1 MRLAAFTLA
10 SCVVACAPIDGP
22 VVVEAVV
29 PDRDADGFVALADV
43 QLDTVVDLSRGRAQR
58 FDVRGGLDINLTD
71 FAQLAT
77 AQRSMVEH
85 TRGDG
90 GADVTPQMH
99 FDGERYVAD
108 SYETLFYFT
117 LLANFESAFS
127 FADDVGVANRAT
139 SSAAEDHAI
148 VGMFSSIVVSPLLPI
163 PLLSSDNAAY
173 APPLDGWLAL
183 RTAFQ
188 AGVPFA
194 MHRGV
199 IAHEFAH
206 RVFFHSTVSEIDGGF
221 DVWRDAIVKTSP
233 DRDELRAQMLLKGL
247 DEGLADVFAIT
258 ALQNKDAVIEAFVVA
273 DGAFAVEAARR
284 DVDGAFARTATYD
297 NLRDR
302 SLAPAMLSGCN
313 LDVDDFRGSFNFYCV
328 GTVLAATLWQAA
340 ESDAAIMRSAIVP
353 AVLVALPQVGAGL
366 ANGVAFDLDQFL
378 EPFVQALPAG
388 RRRETACEAI
398 GARFAS
404 LIRSE
409 RVPSCL

>member
-1 MRLAAFTLA
+1 LKRATIALALCA
-10 SCVVACAPIDGP
+10 ACAPIGGP

-29 PDRDADGFVALADV
+29 PDRDVDGFASLGDV
-43 QLDTVVDLSRGRAQR
+43 RLDTVVDLNTGRAER
-58 FDVRGGLDINLTD
+58 FDIRSGLDVNLAD
-71 FAQLAT
+71 FADLAT
-77 AQRSMVEH
+77 TRASMVEQ

-90 GADVTPQMH
+90 GDNVAPQMH

-108 SYETLFYFT
+108 TYETLFYFT
-117 LLANFESAFS
+117 MLANFESAFA

-139 SSAAEDHAI
+139 SSADENHAI
-148 VGMFSSIVVSPLLPI
+148 VGMFSSVVVSPLLPI

-183 RTAFQ
+183 RSAFQ

-206 RVFFHSTVSEIDGGF
+206 RVFFHTTVSDIDGGF
-221 DVWRDAIVKTSP
+221 DLWRTAITDASP
-233 DRDELRAQMLLKGL
+233 TRDELRAQMLLKGL

-258 ALQNKDAVIEAFVVA
+258 ALQNKDAVIEAFSAA
-273 DGAFAVEAARR
+273 DGGFVAEAARR
-284 DVDGAFARTATYD
+284 DVEGDFAAVATYD

-302 SLAPAMLSGCN
+302 SLEPKLLSGCN

-328 GTVLAATLWQAA
+328 GTVVAATLWEAA
-340 ESDAAIMRSAIVP
+340 EADPAIMRSAIEP
-353 AVLVALPQVGAGL
+353 AVLVALPQVGAAL
-366 ANGVAFDLDQFL
+366 ANGVAFDIDQFL

-388 RRRETACEAI
+388 RRRELACETIAV
-398 GARFAS
+398 RFAS
-404 LIRSE
+404 LVRSG
-409 RVPSCL
+409 RVPSCS